1 MIGSRY
7 PTICLADDWI
17 VRFGDLPASMF
28 FVVHGLVEMR
38 DGNGK
43 RLHRSEQPRPCRP
56 HYHVHHG
63 LS

>member
-1 MIGSRY
+1 
-7 PTICLADDWI
+7 
-17 VRFGDLPASMF
+17 
-28 FVVHGLVEMR
+28 MR